1 VSFFLKK
8 KRQKDFYP
16 LGLIGCK
23 IPRPIDKSSLVIS
36 FKKEH
41 YFFLRKARAADAAH
55 RECREDL
62 SPGHAVV
69 IGSNGAGKSTLLGA
83 VAGAV
88 TLDRGTIR
96 IGEADVTSLPVHRRA
111 RYVARVFQDPSV
123 GTMPTLTVEENLRL
137 AARRGLRRSFAP
149 ALSRAAREAGRAQL
163 AGFGLGLEM
172 RMDTPAR
179 LLSGG
184 QRQCLALAMAIVP
197 RPEVLLLDEHTAAL
211 DPRTAQTV
219 MAATLAVVAD
229 AGLTTL
235 MVTHNMQHALDTG
248 SRLLMMN
255 AGRIVLDLDQSGRQ
269 GMSVGDLVERF
280 HLTSDRMLLGA

>member
-1 VSFFLKK
+1 MLRIENAEKIFHRGTPDARPALAGVICALLAG
-8 KRQKDFYP
+8 DF
-16 LGLIGCK
+16 
-23 IPRPIDKSSLVIS
+23 
-36 FKKEH
+36 
-41 YFFLRKARAADAAH
+41 
-55 RECREDL
+55 
-62 SPGHAVV
+62 AVV